1 MYSAHVDYYRPTS
14 VAEAVELLSSK
25 PGAKL
30 LAGGHSLIPSMKLR
44 VVQPAALVDI
54 GRIKELSGISVE
66 GDSLR
71 IGALTTHNAIATSAD
86 VKTHCA
92 ILAEAA
98 SLIADQQVRNRGT
111 IGGSL
116 AQSDPAAD
124 YPTLITALDATLTVE
139 GPNGARGIAAKD
151 FFKDLFTT
159 ALAEDE
165 VLTSITM
172 PTYGAGTGGAYLKMK
187 HPASGFAVVG
197 VAALVNIVDGKY
209 TDVRLAVGGA
219 TANPIRIS
227 ASEAALKDKA
237 ADDAN
242 IAAAIAHVSGSLVN
256 PFGDHYASAGY
267 RQNLAAVMSG
277 RALKLAAER
286 AAG

>member
-1 MYSAHVDYYRPTS
+1 MYSANVDYYRPTS

-30 LAGGHSLIPSMKLR
+30 LAGGHSLLPSMKLR
-44 VVQPAALVDI
+44 VAQPAALVDI

-92 ILAEAA
+92 VLAEAA
-98 SLIADQQVRNRGT
+98 ALIGDQQVRNRGT

-116 AQSDPAAD
+116 AQADPATD
-124 YPTLITALDATLTVE
+124 FPILITVLDATLTVA
-139 GPNGARGIAAKD
+139 GAKGTRDIAAKD

-165 VLTSITM
+165 VLTTITV
-172 PTYGAGTGGAYLKMK
+172 PVYGAGTGGAYQKMR
-187 HPASGFAVVG
+187 HPASGFVVVG
-197 VAALVNIVDGKY
+197 VAALVSVAAGKC

-219 TANPIRIS
+219 TANPVRIS

>member
-14 VAEAVELLSSK
+14 VAEAVELLSST

-44 VVQPAALVDI
+44 VAQPTALVDI
-54 GRIKELSGISVE
+54 GRIKELSGISVD

-71 IGALTTHNAIATSAD
+71 IGALTTHDAIATSPD

-98 SLIADQQVRNRGT
+98 SLIGDQQVRNRGT

-116 AQSDPAAD
+116 AQADPATD
-124 YPTLITALDATLTVE
+124 FPTLVTVLDATLTVA
-139 GPNGARGIAAKD
+139 GPNGTRDIPAKD

-165 VLTSITM
+165 VLTMITV
-172 PTYGAGTGGAYLKMK
+172 PVYGAGTGGAYLKMK

-197 VAALVNIVDGKY
+197 VAALVSIVAGKY
-209 TDVRLAVGGA
+209 RDVRLAVGGA
-219 TANPIRIS
+219 TANPTRIS
-227 ASEAALKDKA
+227 ASEAALRDRA
-237 ADDAN
+237 VDDAN
-242 IAAAIAHVSGSLVN
+242 IASAIAHVSGSLVN

-267 RQNLAAVMSG
+267 RQNVAAVLSG

>member
-1 MYSAHVDYYRPTS
+1 MYSANVDYYRPTS

-44 VVQPAALVDI
+44 VVQPVALVDI
-54 GRIKELSGISVE
+54 GRIKELSGITVE
-66 GDSLR
+66 GDSLK

-98 SLIADQQVRNRGT
+98 GLIGDQQVRNRGT

-116 AQSDPAAD
+116 AQADPASD
-124 YPTLITALDATLTVE
+124 FPILITALDATLTVA
-139 GPNGARGIAAKD
+139 GPKGTRDIAAKD
-151 FFKDLFTT
+151 FFEDLFTT
-159 ALAEDE
+159 VLAEDE
-165 VLTSITM
+165 VLTTITV
-172 PTYGAGTGGAYLKMK
+172 PVSGVGTGGAYLKMR
-187 HPASGFAVVG
+187 HPASGFVVVG
-197 VAALVNIVDGKY
+197 VAALVSVANGKC

-219 TANPIRIS
+219 TANPMRIS

-256 PFGDHYASAGY
+256 PFGDQYASAGY

>member
-1 MYSAHVDYYRPTS
+1 MYSANVDYFRADS
-14 VAEAVELLSSK
+14 VAEAIELLGSN

-44 VVQPAALVDI
+44 VAQPAALVDI
-54 GRIKELSGISVE
+54 GRIKELSGISV
-66 GDSLR
+66 GGSSLK

-98 SLIADQQVRNRGT
+98 NLIADQQVRNRGT

-116 AQSDPAAD
+116 AYADPAAD
-124 YPTLITALDATLTVE
+124 FPTLITVLEATLTAA
-139 GPNGARGIAAKD
+139 GPNRTRDIAAKD

-159 ALAEDE
+159 ALAENE
-165 VLTSITM
+165 VLTTITV

-187 HPASGFAVVG
+187 HPASGYAVVG
-197 VAALVNIVDGKY
+197 VAALVSVSGGKC

-219 TANPIRIS
+219 VPNPVRVT
-227 ASEAALKDKA
+227 ASESALNGKA
-237 ADDAN
+237 PDEAN
-242 IAAAIAHVSGSLVN
+242 IAAAIAHVSGSLSN
-256 PFGDHYASAGY
+256 ALGDHYASAGY
-267 RQNLAAVMSG
+267 RQNVAAVMSG

-286 AAG
+286 AKG

>member
-14 VAEAVELLSSK
+14 VAEAVELLSST

-44 VVQPAALVDI
+44 VVQPTALVDI
-54 GRIKELSGISVE
+54 GRIKELSSITVDGHW
-66 GDSLR
+66 LR
-71 IGALTTHNAIATSAD
+71 IGALVTHNTIATSPD

-124 YPTLITALDATLTVE
+124 YPTVVTALDATLTVT
-139 GPNGARGIAAKD
+139 GPNGARDIAASD

-159 ALAEDE
+159 ALTEDE
-165 VLTSITM
+165 VLTMIAV
-172 PTYGAGTGGAYLKMK
+172 PIYGAGTGGAYVKMK

-197 VAALVNIVDGKY
+197 VAALVTVAGDKY

-227 ASEAALKDKA
+227 ASEAALNGNA

-242 IAAAIAHVSGSLVN
+242 IASAIAHVSGSLVN

-267 RQNLAAVMSG
+267 RQNVAAVLSG

>member
-14 VAEAVELLSSK
+14 VAEAVELLAST

-44 VVQPAALVDI
+44 VVQPVALVDI
-54 GRIKELSGISVE
+54 GRIKELSGITVD
-66 GDSLR
+66 GDSLK
-71 IGALTTHNAIATSAD
+71 IGALTTHNTIATSPD

-124 YPTLITALDATLTVE
+124 YPTLVIALEATLTVA
-139 GPNGARGIAAKD
+139 GPNGTRGIAAKD

-165 VLTSITM
+165 VLTMITV

-197 VAALVNIVDGKY
+197 VAALVRVSGGKC

-219 TANPIRIS
+219 TANPVRIS
-227 ASEAALKDKA
+227 ATESALNGHA

-242 IAAAIAHVSGSLVN
+242 ISSAIAHVSGSLVN